1 MVTQRLRK
9 YIVPIL
15 PLQCEICHLNS
26 KFDHLQVGICC
37 HCQQYFLPKA
47 RCQCCGLAMSCDA
60 EQCGHCLN
68 SPPSW
73 QRLYCVGDYHRPIS
87 TFVHRLK
94 FHGEFWQAK
103 KLAHMLAPLIE
114 SPARQLTYV
123 PLHWQR
129 YMIRGYNQ
137 SELLAKSLGQILD
150 IPCFPFFR
158 RVRKTLPQLGLNS
171 NQRKANLNQAF
182 ILRQARL
189 SNHVAIVD
197 DVLTTGSTVDG
208 LCHLLRNAG
217 VEKVDI
223 YCICRTANVG

>member
-1 MVTQRLRK
+1 MV
-9 YIVPIL
+9 
-15 PLQCEICHLNS
+15 S
-26 KFDHLQVGICC
+26 FG
-37 HCQQYFLPKA
+37 
-47 RCQCCGLAMSCDA
+47 
-60 EQCGHCLN
+60 
-68 SPPSW
+68 
-73 QRLYCVGDYHRPIS
+73 RP
-87 TFVHRLK
+87 
-94 FHGEFWQAK
+94 

-137 SELLAKSLGQILD
+137 SDASQVLGQILD

-217 VEKVDI
+217 VEK
-223 YCICRTANVG
+223 